1 MYTLNEVLIRFETW
15 PGCMNMFRISQWG
28 KSLVK
33 PMQCGPGLLNIRCA
47 HYLLDIL
54 PLFVAVVICAP
65 CAAQVYGDQA
75 AGHSQGNIQL
85 MVSPGG
91 WGMVGYEDGLPVPF
105 YDPVT
110 NDTMYGCVYPRGS
123 GNIFSWGML
132 VAGGVAGPDTLFS
145 WGFFRADTALHA
157 SIWRRLSF
165 DRTSPF
171 YSPDAR
177 SNLDLECE
185 FHDTLEFDDPYPGGI
200 WDMGHHMPLGIV
212 GRQRSMA
219 WSSRL
224 IDDFVILDFEFVN
237 IGGRALKQFYAG
249 VWFANNR
256 ALSFYVPGDDDLT
269 GFLGD
274 YAFDDGCGDRDT
286 LNLAYHMDDDGDPVD
301 GRFTPLSRRGAVGT
315 MLLGSSADH
324 VNIGYTWFVLGPGLQ
339 WDWGPRRRPTDEE
352 PYRSFNPF
360 FAWPGNDRNLY
371 YLMSHPR
378 IAYDQMFS
386 AVSQY
391 DWMQPHHYG
400 EAIASGWLSWVVL
413 SFGPFDLPAK
423 DKISFTI
430 AVVGGDNVHNDP
442 YANFDPYHPQEYY
455 DQLDFSELAE
465 NARWAQWVYDNPGVD
480 TDSDGYYGEFRICE
494 GDTVWYKGDGVPDF
508 RGNSPPPAPFTR
520 FMTEPGKIIVR
531 WNGFF
536 SETTKDIFSGLID
549 FEGYRVY
556 CGLDNRRSSLS
567 LVSTYDREN
576 WFRLKYHQLGVG
588 EGRWINDDPPYSLD
602 SLRIIHNDTD
612 LDPARYTR
620 DRPLFEGDSAFYFQ
634 PVDANV
640 ADLSSMTGI
649 HKAYPDATDPGIDS
663 TLWTEDDIT
672 LEHGRRLPKY
682 YEYEYII
689 DKLLPTAAYWVSVTV
704 FVDFGYAGGRG
715 NMPPDESNPLN
726 NCAEVYAQTSSEIVE
741 QQELDAYVYP
751 NPYRADAGYHER
763 GYENRKGTIIPDRA
777 RLIHFGN
784 LPRVCKIKIFSLD
797 GDLIGTIDHSYPD
810 GGPDSMH
817 DWWNLV
823 SRSGLAVESGLYY
836 WVVESPTRTQ
846 IGKLVILK

>member
-1 MYTLNEVLIRFETW
+1 MLCLCIGRSSDAQID
-15 PGCMNMFRISQWG
+15 GG
-28 KSLVK
+28 DA
-33 PMQCGPGLLNIRCA
+33 A
-47 HYLLDIL
+47 HN
-54 PLFVAVVICAP
+54 
-65 CAAQVYGDQA
+65 
-75 AGHSQGNIQL
+75 QGNIQL
-85 MVSPGG
+85 TVQPGSWGNYGPIYDPITGDSVLGCVFPRGTQNLFLQADLLIGAVRGGDTVATWFWNMDYADLGSIWRVTGSDLGADYYSPKAHSALDLATTFHDTIARNDLY
-91 WGMVGYEDGLPVPF
+91 WARWELVLPVP
-105 YDPVT
+105 
-110 NDTMYGCVYPRGS
+110 
-123 GNIFSWGML
+123 
-132 VAGGVAGPDTLFS
+132 
-145 WGFFRADTALHA
+145 
-157 SIWRRLSF
+157 
-165 DRTSPF
+165 
-171 YSPDAR
+171 
-177 SNLDLECE
+177 LEV
-185 FHDTLEFDDPYPGGI
+185 
-200 WDMGHHMPLGIV
+200 V
-212 GRQRSMA
+212 GTQRSMA
-219 WSSRL
+219 WSASSV
-224 IDDFVILDFEFVN
+224 DDFILFEYELTNMGDKVL
-237 IGGRALKQFYAG
+237 RDVWAG
-249 VWFANNR
+249 LWCDSY
-256 ALSFYVPGDDDLT
+256 LWMTYDPIEEDYLT
-269 GFLGD
+269 GFLRD
-274 YAFDDGCGDRDT
+274 YPFSDGCGFRDR
-286 LNLAYHMDDDGDPVD
+286 LNVAYAMDNDGDPIS
-301 GRFTPLSRRGAVGT
+301 GWFTGQSRRGAVGIT
-315 MLLGSSADH
+315 LLGNSADSLD
-324 VNIGYTWFVLGPGLQ
+324 IGYSWIVWDASRQ
-339 WDWGPRRRPTDEE
+339 EDWGPRRRSTAYE
-352 PYRSFNPF
+352 PFRSFSPY
-360 FAWPGNDRNLY
+360 FAWPGSYRNLY
-371 YLMSHPR
+371 YILSHPH
-378 IAYDQMFS
+378 IAYDQMF
-386 AVSQY
+386 AAA
-391 DWMQPHHYG
+391 DHYG
-400 EAIASGWLSWVVL
+400 WLPPWKYAGQVASGWPFQMFYY
-413 SFGPFDLPAK
+413 FGPFEIPVK

-442 YANFDPYHPQEYY
+442 FAYFDPNNPQPYY

-520 FMTEPGKIIVR
+520 FITEPGKIIVR

-588 EGRWINDDPPYSLD
+588 DGRWINDDPPYSLD
-602 SLRIIHNDTD
+602 SLRIIHNDPD

-649 HKAYPDATDPGIDS
+649 HEVYPDATDPGPDS

-672 LEHGRRLPKY
+672 MEHGRSLPKY

-689 DKLLPTAAYWVSVTV
+689 DKLLPTVAYWVSVTV
-704 FVDFGYAGGRG
+704 FDFGYAGGRG

-726 NCAEVYAQTSSEIVE
+726 NCTEVYAQTPSEIVE

-797 GDLIGTIDHSYPD
+797 GDLIGTIDHNYPQ